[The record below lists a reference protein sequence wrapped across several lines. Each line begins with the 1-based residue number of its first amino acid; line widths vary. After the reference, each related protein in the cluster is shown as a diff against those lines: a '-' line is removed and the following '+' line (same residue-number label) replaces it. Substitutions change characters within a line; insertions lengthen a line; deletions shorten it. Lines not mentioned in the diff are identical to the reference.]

1 MLELKRD
8 SPYWTIQ
15 PMPRSAPRYSPRM
28 APITAKPT
36 HVRRLAKIHV
46 RAEGK
51 STWRTRSPRL
61 PPITRTWLIRFTST
75 SRSPAYVLKKM
86 MKKTRLTTMATL
98 EASPIPSHT
107 MKRGA
112 RAIRGM
118 ALKTT
123 ISGWNSSAR
132 NGEKAKSTPT
142 STPPRIP
149 MARPMTASWMVA
161 QRWT

>member
-1 MLELKRD
+1 
-8 SPYWTIQ
+8 
-15 PMPRSAPRYSPRM
+15 
-28 APITAKPT
+28 
-36 HVRRLAKIHV
+36 
-46 RAEGK
+46 
-51 STWRTRSPRL
+51 
-61 PPITRTWLIRFTST
+61 
-75 SRSPAYVLKKM
+75 
-86 MKKTRLTTMATL
+86 MATL

-142 STPPRIP
+142 STPLRIP
-149 MARPMTASWMVA
+149 MARPMTASWTVA